1 MAWSLTPRS
10 VVGDMVDASWLNTYV
25 RDNLNTLSTHAHAG
39 AAGDGSAILTSLDQA
54 DLDQTG
60 SGLGEPATG
69 HVRFAANSDGTLRFR
84 ANGGSEKTVSDT
96 GHTH

>member
-25 RDNLNTLSTHAHAG
+25 RDNLNTLSTHAHGG

-60 SGLGEPATG
+60 SGLGEPATD
-69 HVRFAANSDGTLRFR
+69 HVRFASNSDGTLRFR
-84 ANGGSEKTVSDT
+84 TNGGHEIIVAET